1 MCLARLANRHARMR
15 PYVHMYIHSITYKHT
30 CLVHVRLYIKT
41 EKNGC
46 ADGQKKH
53 TYRRKTF
60 INIDRRNMYK
70 RIDRQP
76 RDIPADI
83 LTDKRMYLFCN
94 TDRRASRQTD
104 RRYAGE

>member
-1 MCLARLANRHARMR
+1 MSRTCTF
-15 PYVHMYIHSITYKHT
+15 IHKD
-30 CLVHVRLYIKT
+30 R
-41 EKNGC
+41 KNGC

-83 LTDKRMYLFCN
+83 LTDKRMY
-94 TDRRASRQTD
+94 TGSHS
-104 RRYAGE
+104 